1 MLIIFD
7 CDGVLVDSEPLALR
21 LMAEHLSAAG
31 FEASAE
37 ELLSRFAGFTD
48 DEVLKTVARE
58 AGKPLPDGF
67 EDAYVEALDERLARV
82 EAVPG
87 AQEVL
92 DRLDDPRCVCS
103 NSPTSRLK
111 ISLGATGLYDRF
123 RPYVFSARDVAGG
136 RPKPAPDVYLHAAQ
150 QLETAPGDTVV
161 IEDSVAGV
169 TGAHAAGMR
178 VIGFTGTAHGRLG
191 LGDALTEA
199 GAETVVHRLA
209 DVVPVIDAFRHW
221 RNPG

>member
-21 LMAEHLSAAG
+21 LMAEQLSAAG

-37 ELLSRFAGFTD
+37 DLLARFAGFTD
-48 DEVLKTVARE
+48 DEVLRIVARE
-58 AGKPLPDGF
+58 AGKPLPEGF
-67 EDAYVEALDERLARV
+67 ETAYTDALEERLVKV

-87 AQEVL
+87 AHEML
-92 DRLDDPRCVCS
+92 DLLEDPRCVCS
-103 NSPTSRLK
+103 NSPASRLK
-111 ISLGATGLYDRF
+111 ITLGATGLYDRF
-123 RPYVFSARDVAGG
+123 RPYVFSARDVGK
-136 RPKPAPDVYLHAAQ
+136 PKPAPDIYLHAAQ
-150 QLETAPGDTVV
+150 QLETAPGDSVV

-169 TGAHAAGMR
+169 TAAVAAGVR
-178 VIGFTGTAHGRLG
+178 VIGFTGTAHGRSG

-209 DVVPVIDAFRHW
+209 DVAPVIEAFRHW
-221 RNPG
+221 RDPG